1 MPIYEYS
8 CEKCKATFSVLQSVG
23 NGDKGTRCTEC
34 GSTRVKKLFSSF
46 ACSTSGSGGGTDFSG
61 GGFSGGT

>member
-23 NGDKGTRCTEC
+23 SGDKGTRCTE
-34 GSTRVKKLFSSF
+34 
-46 ACSTSGSGGGTDFSG
+46 
-61 GGFSGGT
+61 